1 MLALTMI
8 FIVMSLVFRSVYIG
22 GLSMIPNV
30 IPVFLTL
37 GLMGWLMI
45 NLDTSTTMISS
56 VAIGIAIDDTVHFI
70 TRYFREI
77 ADGRNVEKAIE
88 NTIQNTGRPIMF
100 TSLVIGS
107 GLIVLLAASFIP
119 TRSFGILT
127 AFTMVSALV
136 ADLFVLPVVLMATR
150 PSFRGWKGFALD
162 K

>member
-1 MLALTMI
+1 
-8 FIVMSLVFRSVYIG
+8 MSLVFRSVYIG

-30 IPVFLTL
+30 IPIFLTL

-45 NLDTSTTMISS
+45 DLDTSTTMISS

-77 ADGRNVEKAIE
+77 ADGRNVENAIE
-88 NTIQNTGRPIMF
+88 KTIQNTGRPIMF

-107 GLIVLLAASFIP
+107 GFIVLLAASFIP

-127 AFTMVSALV
+127 AFTMFSALV
-136 ADLFVLPVVLMATR
+136 ADLFVLPVVLMAAR